1 MEWCTAARVLSRAWN
16 GHPHIASALHLRR
29 VTPCV
34 LVPYQGVNR
43 PLTGG
48 YGDSGGPTLP
58 TTNSGGYG
66 GTGGYG
72 GAGGYG
78 APTPVHAAGVLGSEE
93 QLVDSICT
101 PAGKDDS
108 C

>member
-1 MEWCTAARVLSRAWN
+1 MLFTAWIS
-16 GHPHIASALHLRR
+16 HPQSASALRIRR
-29 VTPCV
+29 ITPCV
-34 LVPYQGVNR
+34 VLPRQGVNR

-66 GTGGYG
+66 GS
-72 GAGGYG
+72 GGYG
-78 APTPVHAAGVLGSEE
+78 APTPVLTAGVLGSEE

-101 PAGKDDS
+101 PAGTYGDGQLP
-108 C
+108 